1 MRSCSFAQF
10 LTFMSAFIV
19 AYLVEFVKQVS
30 ENRISRQE
38 KYVIFWDSKINFIK
52 QFSEY
57 I

>member
-1 MRSCSFAQF
+1 
-10 LTFMSAFIV
+10 MSAFIV